1 MEEKTQETE
10 KGLKTKCTLCGF
22 CKHSCPAYN
31 VLIDESVSPR
41 GKAVL
46 LKSKVLSKH
55 LYVCTLCKACEV
67 FCTIPD
73 IDLVSKIRKS
83 REGMVSMGRETEAGK
98 RLIENIRKHGT
109 CVVKS
114 DGIRKQD
121 LW

>member
-1 MEEKTQETE
+1 MEEKQEAGKE
-10 KGLKTKCTLCGF
+10 LKTKCTLCGF

-31 VLIDESVSPR
+31 VLFDESVSPR

-46 LKSKVLSKH
+46 LKSNVLSKH
-55 LYVCTLCKACEV
+55 LHVCTLCKACEV
-67 FCTIPD
+67 YCTISD
-73 IDLVSKIRKS
+73 IDLVDKVRKA
-83 REGMVSMGRETEAGK
+83 RENMIKSGNETEAGK

-114 DGIRKQD
+114 DGITKQD